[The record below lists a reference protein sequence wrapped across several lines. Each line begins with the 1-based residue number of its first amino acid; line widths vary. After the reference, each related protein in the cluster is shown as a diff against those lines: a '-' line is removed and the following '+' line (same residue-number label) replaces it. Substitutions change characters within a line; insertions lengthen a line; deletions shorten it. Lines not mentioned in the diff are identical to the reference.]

1 VVADLIAAR
10 AVKTTRQDLAAGRE
24 YRVATLIRSI
34 VANANFDTISEVLGR
49 GSENRFVIAPIGLS
63 VALCCG
69 IEAIWDEVE
78 QHPRDLLREQIDFA
92 RGRIKGSLQSDIEA
106 VLLGARAVI
115 GEIKALL
122 DQSVDLNRSVFA
134 GALARM

>member
-1 VVADLIAAR
+1 
-10 AVKTTRQDLAAGRE
+10 
-24 YRVATLIRSI
+24 
-34 VANANFDTISEVLGR
+34 
-49 GSENRFVIAPIGLS
+49 
-63 VALCCG
+63 
-69 IEAIWDEVE
+69 
-78 QHPRDLLREQIDFA
+78 
-92 RGRIKGSLQSDIEA
+92 

>member
-69 IEAIWDEVE
+69 IEAI
-78 QHPRDLLREQIDFA
+78 
-92 RGRIKGSLQSDIEA
+92 
-106 VLLGARAVI
+106 
-115 GEIKALL
+115 
-122 DQSVDLNRSVFA
+122 
-134 GALARM
+134 